1 MSDTLERL
9 ASIALTVL
17 LVMFSAIVHEVAHG
31 LAALACGDPTAKEH
45 GRLTLNPAAH
55 LDGFGSV
62 LLPLVMALLGGP
74 VFAFAKPVPYNPHR
88 LRDPRRDELVVLRN
102 PRRDEL
108 IVALAGPASN
118 LLQALLGAG
127 VLHLAWEP
135 LTSAVLAG
143 SLSVEVFGWIYTAL
157 YTYVA
162 VNLVLC
168 FFNLIPIPPLDG
180 SKVVLYFLSGEAR
193 ASYYRLQQYA
203 MPILIVVLYL
213 VPSMLRV
220 DPVGMYLDATA
231 YRLLDLLLMG
241 V

>member
-88 LRDPRRDELVVLRN
+88 LRNPRRDELV
-102 PRRDEL
+102 
-108 IVALAGPASN
+108 VALAGPASN

-143 SLSVEVFGWIYTAL
+143 SLSIEVFGWIYTAL

-193 ASYYRLQQYA
+193 ASYYHLQQYA